1 MAKRKRIAIIT
12 GATSGFGKIFTE
24 LADQQFK
31 NVDEFWIIGRDA
43 SKLIDLSNKI
53 SHRTRLIPYD
63 LTKMYSLKKIA
74 GFIKEEKPLIK
85 ILVNSAGFGVT
96 GHVEDQHVQMLTD
109 MIDLNCR
116 ALTYMC
122 RIALPYMSSNSRI
135 INFAS
140 VAAFMPQPSFAVY
153 AATKAYVMSFTRALN
168 CELNSRKI
176 YALAVCPGSANTN
189 FFGTAENKG
198 GIRAGSYKDLFMVEP
213 KPVVKK
219 AIHDSIMKKEVSV
232 YSVPMKGLHVVTKIV
247 PRKFIF
253 RFLK

>member
-1 MAKRKRIAIIT
+1 MSKRKQIAIIT

-31 NVDEFWIIGRDA
+31 NLDEFWIVGRDA

-74 GFIKEEKPLIK
+74 GFIKEEKPVIK
-85 ILVNSAGFGVT
+85 ILVNSAGFGAT
-96 GHVEDQHVQMLTD
+96 GYVADQHVQTLTD

-122 RIALPYMSSNSRI
+122 RISIPYMCKNSRI

-140 VAAFMPQPSFAVY
+140 VAAFMPQPNFAVY

-168 CELNSRKI
+168 CELNAKKI
-176 YALAVCPGSANTN
+176 YALSVCPGPANTN
-189 FFGTAENKG
+189 FFGTAEDKG
-198 GIRAGSYKDLFMVEP
+198 GIRAGSYKDWFMVEP

-219 AIHDSIMKKEVSV
+219 ALHDSIMKKEVSV
-232 YSVPMKGLHVVTKIV
+232 YSIPMKMLHIITKV
-247 PRKFIF
+247 LPRRLIF
-253 RFLK
+253 SFLK